1 MNGHSIPFPATT
13 SVSFTRRCGVS
24 EKEIADG
31 NLSFSP
37 LRDQIQLSV
46 SSIKSEGSRRGYP
59 RRRNPA
65 SDANTE
71 DNDQRIQHDSDGE
84 VADSS
89 NQKEII
95 ALFRRIQSSISKG
108 ASVSTP
114 KSKSSASRSQESAD
128 AVLEVLRQYPA
139 TKPGRGASQGSG
151 KVLNDKR
158 SPRSQRQ
165 NKDKEAEDD
174 FSNQWDF
181 RLSRPASNFIK
192 KSPIPSLKPNKEVE
206 NVLDATEAKGDAEE
220 LQKIDEMKLAELKEL
235 AKSKGVKGYSK
246 LKKSELVE
254 LLKNSI

>member
-13 SVSFTRRCGVS
+13 SISFSRRCGFS
-24 EKEIADG
+24 EKDG
-31 NLSFSP
+31 NLSFST
-37 LRDQIQLSV
+37 LRDQILLSV

-65 SDANTE
+65 SDTNTE
-71 DNDQRIQHDSDGE
+71 DYDQRVQQDSDGE
-84 VADSS
+84 VVDSS

-108 ASVSTP
+108 ASVNP
-114 KSKSSASRSQESAD
+114 KSNSTASRSQQSAD

-139 TKPGRGASQGSG
+139 TKPGKGSSQGGG
-151 KVLNDKR
+151 KVRNERR

-165 NKDKEAEDD
+165 GKEKEAEDESFD
-174 FSNQWDF
+174 ERDF

-192 KSPIPSLKPNKEVE
+192 KSPIPSSKPKKEVDD
-206 NVLDATEAKGDAEE
+206 VLDATKAKGDAEE
-220 LQKIDEMKLAELKEL
+220 LQKLDDMKLTELKEL
-235 AKSKGVKGYSK
+235 AKSKGVKGFSK

-254 LLKNSI
+254 LLKNSIQL